1 MNEDKT
7 EKLKAQLDHVLN
19 LDSDKNEINYKA
31 GRAIVEL
38 IPSIGPLSSY
48 FYQKYIV
55 SPSSKRIN
63 DFYQT
68 LVDSLCEI
76 SAKVD
81 CLDFDSPSFT
91 TTLMYAMQI
100 ASRNHQEEKLIA
112 LRNAVINSVI
122 IPPLDDDI
130 QKIFL
135 NLIDEFT
142 PSHTRVLSAIY
153 KCGLKKNKHSAI
165 NNEWKEVDNEYI
177 EEKFPN
183 ISSEHEF
190 YEQILKDLVN
200 RNLIQN
206 NYKKSAFSS
215 SSGSS
220 GNTNL
225 NPRQATDEITR
236 HIERGNLRNAMNT
249 LGEVFKEY
257 ELRHKKDQEK
267 ITELTRHFNE
277 KEESLIS
284 SLFSPL
290 HIHTKNSV
298 MYLINFGTTNLGD
311 QFVKFIEKPN
321 QDL

>member
-7 EKLKAQLDHVLN
+7 EKLKDQFDHLLN
-19 LDSDKNEINYKA
+19 SGNDKNENNYKA
-31 GRAIVEL
+31 TQAIIEQL
-38 IPSIGPLSSY
+38 PAGSLLSY
-48 FYQKYIV
+48 FHQKYVV
-55 SPSSKRIN
+55 SPSSKRLN

-68 LVDSLCEI
+68 LVDALCEI
-76 SAKVD
+76 SAKAD
-81 CLDFDSPSFT
+81 CLDFDCPSFT

-100 ASRNHQEEKLIA
+100 ASRNHQEEKLSA

-135 NLIDEFT
+135 NLIDDFT
-142 PSHTRVLSAIY
+142 PSHIRVLSAIY
-153 KCGLKKNKHSAI
+153 KCGLKKNKHSAM
-165 NNEWKEVDNEYI
+165 NSQWKEVDNEYI

-183 ISSEHEF
+183 ISSEYEF
-190 YEQILKDLVN
+190 YEQILKDLIN

-206 NYKKSAFSS
+206 NHKKLAFSS
-215 SSGSS
+215 SQSS
-220 GNTNL
+220 VDTNL
-225 NPRQATDEITR
+225 NSRQATDKMTS
-236 HIERGNLRNAMNT
+236 HIKRGNLQNAMNT
-249 LGEVFKEY
+249 LGEVFNEY

-267 ITELTRHFNE
+267 ITELTRYVNQ
-277 KEESLIS
+277 KGESLIS

-290 HIHTKNSV
+290 HTENSV

>member
-7 EKLKAQLDHVLN
+7 EKLKDQLEHVLN
-19 LDSDKNEINYKA
+19 LDNDKSEINYKA
-31 GRAIVEL
+31 GQAIVEL
-38 IPSIGPLSSY
+38 FPTAGPLFSY
-48 FYQKYIV
+48 FYQKHIV
-55 SPSSKRIN
+55 SPSSKRLN
-63 DFYQT
+63 DFYQS

-76 SAKVD
+76 SAKVV

-91 TTLMYAMQI
+91 TTFMYAMQI
-100 ASRNHQEEKLIA
+100 ASRNHQEEKLSA

-135 NLIDEFT
+135 NLIDDFT
-142 PSHTRVLSAIY
+142 PSHIRVLSAIY
-153 KCGLKKNKHSAI
+153 KCGLKKTKHSAI

-190 YEQILKDLVN
+190 YEQIFKDLIN

-206 NYKKSAFSS
+206 NYKKSAFSFS
-215 SSGSS
+215 RSSGD
-220 GNTNL
+220 NNL
-225 NPRQATDEITR
+225 NPRQATDKITR
-236 HIERGNLRNAMNT
+236 HLERGNLQSAMNT
-249 LGEVFKEY
+249 LGEVFNKY

-267 ITELTRHFNE
+267 ITELTRYANQ

-284 SLFSPL
+284 TLFSPL
-290 HIHTKNSV
+290 HHKNSV

-321 QDL
+321 QNL

>member
-7 EKLKAQLDHVLN
+7 EKLKDQLDHVLN
-19 LDSDKNEINYKA
+19 LDNDKSEINYKA
-31 GRAIVEL
+31 GQAIIEQL
-38 IPSIGPLSSY
+38 PAGSLLSY
-48 FYQKYIV
+48 FHQKYFV
-55 SPSSKRIN
+55 SPSSKRLN

-68 LVDSLCEI
+68 LVDALCEI
-76 SAKVD
+76 SAKVA

-100 ASRNHQEEKLIA
+100 ASRNHQEEKLSA

-135 NLIDEFT
+135 NLIDDFT
-142 PSHTRVLSAIY
+142 PSHIRVLSAIY
-153 KCGLKKNKHSAI
+153 RCGLKKTKHSAI
-165 NNEWKEVDNEYI
+165 NNDWKEVENEYI

-206 NYKKSAFSS
+206 NYKKLAVPSS
-215 SSGSS
+215 L
-220 GNTNL
+220 NFPDTNL
-225 NPRQATDEITR
+225 NSRQATDQITR
-236 HIERGNLRNAMNT
+236 HLERGNLQHAMNT
-249 LGEVFKEY
+249 LGEVFNKY

-267 ITELTRHFNE
+267 ITELTRYANQ

-284 SLFSPL
+284 SLFTNL
-290 HIHTKNSV
+290 NTKNSV

>member
-7 EKLKAQLDHVLN
+7 EKLKDQLDHVLN
-19 LDSDKNEINYKA
+19 SDSDKSEINYKA
-31 GRAIVEL
+31 RRAIVEV
-38 IPSIGPLSSY
+38 IPNLGPLFSY
-48 FYQKYIV
+48 FYQKHVV
-55 SPSSKRIN
+55 SPSSKRLN
-63 DFYQT
+63 DFYQA
-68 LVDSLCEI
+68 LVDALCEI
-76 SAKVD
+76 SAKVA

-91 TTLMYAMQI
+91 TTFMYAIQI
-100 ASRNHQEEKLIA
+100 ASRNHQEEKLSA

-135 NLIDEFT
+135 NLIDDFT
-142 PSHTRVLSAIY
+142 PSHIRVLSAIY
-153 KCGLKKNKHSAI
+153 KYGLKKNKYGAVD
-165 NNEWKEVDNEYI
+165 NEWKEVDNEYI
-177 EEKFPN
+177 EEKFPD
-183 ISSEHEF
+183 ISNKYEF

-206 NYKKSAFSS
+206 NDSKSDFSS
-215 SSGSS
+215 SRSS
-220 GNTNL
+220 GDTNL
-225 NPRQATDEITR
+225 NPKRATDEIKR
-236 HIERGNLRNAMNT
+236 HIERRDLRNAMNT
-249 LGEVFKEY
+249 LGGVFNQY

-284 SLFSPL
+284 SLFTSVNSK
-290 HIHTKNSV
+290 TSV
-298 MYLINFGTTNLGD
+298 MYFINFGTTNLGD